1 VIRKIALAAL
11 VVPALGAVVGLSFPN
26 GPSPE
31 TRPLTGTVAAPE
43 NVRPIIARACR
54 DCHTNDTQWPWYS
67 RVPLLSTLIER
78 DVDRGRAHLNFST
91 SAHDQTHQFTP
102 NQVLEI
108 CDAVSDGIMPPRSYK
123 LLHPEAR
130 LSKQDIEAF
139 CDWTGV
145 VER

>member
-11 VVPALGAVVGLSFPN
+11 VLPALGAVVGLSFPN
-26 GPSPE
+26 GPSPV
-31 TRPLTGTVAAPE
+31 TRPLTGALAAPE
-43 NVRPIIARACR
+43 HVRPIIARACR
-54 DCHTNDTQWPWYS
+54 DCHTNETRWPWY
-67 RVPLLSTLIER
+67 RQVPLLSTLMQR

-91 SAHDQTHQFTP
+91 SDNGHTHHFTR

-108 CDAVSDGIMPPRSYK
+108 CDAVSEGIMPPRPYK

-130 LSKQDIEAF
+130 LSKQDINAF
-139 CDWTGV
+139 CDWTAV